1 MINVAK
7 KSIIMMS
14 YHHKV
19 ILFYYFVRDKK
30 NLTYYVLVHRDIF
43 LQILYACIFIQSYTQ
58 YVL

>member
-43 LQILYACIFIQSYTQ
+43 LQILYACIFIQS
-58 YVL
+58 